1 MLKGVRMRIQG
12 TKTIRRRG
20 IIIKRIE
27 KIDRMTSRR
36 IKRRGGNS
44 KNKNRNQ
51 KDKWNQSDEEK

>member
-44 KNKNRNQ
+44 KNKNRN
-51 KDKWNQSDEEK
+51 